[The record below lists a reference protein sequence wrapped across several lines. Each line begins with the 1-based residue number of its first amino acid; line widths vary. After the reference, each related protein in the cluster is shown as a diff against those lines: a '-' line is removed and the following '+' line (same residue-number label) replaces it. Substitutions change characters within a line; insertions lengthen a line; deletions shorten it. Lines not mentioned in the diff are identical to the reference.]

1 METVEDTKSKTQI
14 SISDKMDS
22 LPILDQEPKDKQPEL
37 SQGQVLLS
45 DSEKLDCPLRMIR
58 TRKTKSL

>member
-1 METVEDTKSKTQI
+1 METVEDTNPKTNFH
-14 SISDKMDS
+14 SDKMDS

-45 DSEKLDCPLRMIR
+45 DLRN
-58 TRKTKSL
+58 